1 MFRYFGPPGTGK
13 TTTLLNQVD
22 ELLAGGMSPNEI
34 GYFAFTRKAAHEARD
49 RAVARFNLDPEK
61 DFVYFRTL
69 HSLAFQMLGMT
80 GSQVLGDRNLS
91 DFGKKTGVD
100 LSSGGSEH
108 ISDDGFVLLKS
119 NNPVMRAIDLARNS
133 MQGARH
139 AYNHVELN
147 IPFYEFEHLF
157 KEYERF
163 KHNNGL
169 RDFTDMMVE
178 LSEKP
183 SAIPRLKV
191 CFLDEA
197 QDLTP
202 LQWKVAHLLN
212 DKSDR
217 MFVAGDDD
225 QGIYRW
231 AGADINHFVTLDG
244 GSEVLSQSYRVPRN
258 VHTVANN
265 VVQRIRHRQ
274 KKSWLPRTESGSV
287 ERVYDPSTV
296 SFNGDNW
303 LILAQ
308 ANYMLDELA
317 DRLTSSGQYFER
329 KGHASLKKNV
339 RNAISTWNHIQ
350 SSPAHEISHKEAVNL
365 YDHISTGQG
374 RLKRG
379 AKKMLSGADEQ
390 DLFTASVLRQQF
402 GLEATDGDWD
412 TVLDRISDEDR
423 VYAAALLN
431 RGVNIFE
438 KPKLKLSTI
447 HGAKGGEADNVLL
460 YLDLSTKALHEMEKN
475 PDDAH
480 RVLYVGL
487 TRAKQNL
494 VLKMPEDP
502 QRGWA
507 I

>member
-1 MFRYFGPPGTGK
+1 
-13 TTTLLNQVD
+13 
-22 ELLAGGMSPNEI
+22 MSPNEI

-49 RAVARFNLDPEK
+49 RAVARFTLDPEK

-133 MQGARH
+133 MKGARH
-139 AYNHVELN
+139 AYNHVELS

-265 VVQRIRHRQ
+265 VVQRIRYRQ

-317 DRLTSSGQYFER
+317 DRLTSNGQYFER

-350 SSPAHEISHKEAVNL
+350 SSPA
-365 YDHISTGQG
+365 
-374 RLKRG
+374 
-379 AKKMLSGADEQ
+379 
-390 DLFTASVLRQQF
+390 F
-402 GLEATDGDWD
+402 GLEATDGEWD

-423 VYAAALLN
+423 VYASALLN

-438 KPKLKLSTI
+438 KPKIKLSTI